1 MRLGIDCRAMQGKGG
16 IATYTFHLVKN
27 LLIRDKRNHYV
38 LFFDPVR
45 NMPRSLLRLGRNI
58 DNSCGWVSCP
68 ARVSNGVDSKIS
80 QNLQNLSEQH
90 NCSIK
95 YFPHRGLLDSL
106 PLVRSHILFSQFLRK
121 QGLDIFHAPAGSL
134 PLFYQ
139 GKTVV
144 TAHDLAIYKNPEW
157 FPRFQ
162 FFSKNI
168 VVPQSLRK
176 ATYIIAVSETT
187 KRDLLTLFSIPS
199 KKIKVIYEG
208 GLDAS
213 LISSGKR
220 ESALDYIL
228 TISTLEPRKNLVRLI
243 RAFTLYRR
251 HNPQKRE
258 KLIIIGGEGWKYKGI
273 YKEIRELGVQKEV
286 ILTGYVGEKE
296 KIRLLRRAKVF
307 IFPSLYEGFGLPVVE
322 AMSLGVPVIC
332 SRRGALA
339 EISGNAAFFVNPYA
353 ARSVAE
359 GLSKV
364 LGDRDIREKLAKKGL
379 ERAQRFSWQKCAKE
393 TLDVYQ
399 NIRSLHETP

>member
-16 IATYTFHLVKN
+16 IATYTYHLVKN
-27 LLIRDKRNHYV
+27 LLITDKINNYV
-38 LFFDPVR
+38 LFFD
-45 NMPRSLLRLGRNI
+45 SQ
-58 DNSCGWVSCP
+58 
-68 ARVSNGVDSKIS
+68 IS

-106 PLVRSHILFSQFLRK
+106 PLVRSHILFSRFLKK

-144 TAHDLAIYKNPEW
+144 TEHDLAIYKNPEW

-168 VVPQSLRK
+168 VVPRSLRK

-187 KRDLLTLFSIPS
+187 KRDLLALFSIPS
-199 KKIKVIYEG
+199 KKIQVIYEG

-243 RAFTLYRR
+243 RTFALYRR
-251 HNPQKRE
+251 NNPQKRE
-258 KLIIIGGEGWKYKGI
+258 KLIIIGGEGWKFKDI
-273 YKEIRELGVQKEV
+273 YKEIRGLGVRKEV
-286 ILTGYVGEKE
+286 ILAGYVGEKE
-296 KIRLLRRAKVF
+296 KIRLLRRAKTF

-332 SRRGALA
+332 SRKGALA
-339 EISGNAAFFVNPYA
+339 EICGNAAFFINPYA
-353 ARSVAE
+353 VRSIAE

-379 ERAQRFSWQKCAKE
+379 ERAKRFSWQKCAKE
-393 TLDVYQ
+393 TLEVYQ
-399 NIRSLHETP
+399 NIY

>member
-16 IATYTFHLVKN
+16 IATYAFHLVKN
-27 LLIRDKRNHYV
+27 LLITDKRNHYV
-38 LFFDPVR
+38 LFFDPQ
-45 NMPRSLLRLGRNI
+45 
-58 DNSCGWVSCP
+58 
-68 ARVSNGVDSKIS
+68 IS
-80 QNLQNLSEQH
+80 QNLKNLSEQK

-95 YFPHRGLLDSL
+95 YFSHRGLLDSL
-106 PLVRSHILFSQFLRK
+106 PFVRSHILFSRFLKK

-134 PLFYQ
+134 PLFYK

-144 TAHDLAIYKNPEW
+144 TAHDMAIYKNPEW

-168 VVPQSLRK
+168 VVPRSLRK
-176 ATYIIAVSETT
+176 ATYIIAVSEST

-199 KKIKVIYEG
+199 KKIQVIYEG

-213 LISSGKR
+213 LISSGKQ

-273 YKEIRELGVQKEV
+273 YKEIRELGAQKEA
-286 ILTGYVGEKE
+286 ILAGYVGEKE
-296 KIRLLRRAKVF
+296 KIRLLRRAKAF

-339 EISGNAAFFVNPYA
+339 EICGNAAFFVNPYA
-353 ARSVAE
+353 VQSIAE

-393 TLDVYQ
+393 TLEVYQ
-399 NIRSLHETP
+399 NIH